1 MPRTNKNKSKSHLG
15 MPNAPWIY
23 ISDPTPGTTYSKE
36 LAALIPDVLQLNL
49 DRTVPAACAL
59 KIPKKCTSLV
69 LITDPRSDNDNLQKT
84 KNSSQLKER
93 AINVGSN
100 FASVNIM
107 NDVSKVSAADN
118 FGTNHLNISAAP
130 GIAAK
135 ISKWL
140 CEYTL
145 YLETS
150 RNAEQRPSYCSHG
163 ARNPLHDPTRR
174 DEDLRLQALP

>member
-1 MPRTNKNKSKSHLG
+1 

-145 YLETS
+145 YLKTS